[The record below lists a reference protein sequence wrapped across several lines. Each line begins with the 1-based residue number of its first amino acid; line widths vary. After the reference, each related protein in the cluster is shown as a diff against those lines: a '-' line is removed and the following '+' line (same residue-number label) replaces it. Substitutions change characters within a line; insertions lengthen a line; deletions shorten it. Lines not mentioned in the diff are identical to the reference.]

1 MNNYIEHNNTIAFCP
16 GYYINEFIDES
27 GVT

>member
-1 MNNYIEHNNTIAFCP
+1 MNNYIEHNNTIKYHT
-16 GYYINEFIDES
+16 GYNINELIDES